1 MTGQLFDWAGQ
12 NKSGAFTP
20 LFPKVKNEAWWLVLA
35 NTSTWELYA
44 LIRVSFSD
52 HLVTH
57 MELPSVPKT
66 LQIVIYGSSKSTLFH
81 NLLNCSNQR
90 KISYQSDTLDLRC
103 IYSNIFTKY
112 NCPAILLN
120 IYLLLDVFE

>member
-1 MTGQLFDWAGQ
+1 MYHVQTSKIVDTWLTNPQDLQPFPRIEVKQ
-12 NKSGAFTP
+12 NKSKAFSP
-20 LFPKVKNEAWWLVLA
+20 HFPKVKNEAWWLVLA

-66 LQIVIYGSSKSTLFH
+66 LQIVIYSSSKSTLFH

-90 KISYQSDTLDLRC
+90 KISYQ
-103 IYSNIFTKY
+103 
-112 NCPAILLN
+112 
-120 IYLLLDVFE
+120 